1 MGRVGG
7 WIRWGE
13 GEWIR
18 WGEGWWIRWGE
29 GVDKTGRG
37 GRGGVGWI
45 RGGGNKM
52 ERGGDKMETQNGM
65 DKMGNGG

>member
-1 MGRVGG
+1 M
-7 WIRWGE
+7 
-13 GEWIR
+13 
-18 WGEGWWIRWGE
+18 
-29 GVDKTGRG
+29 GRG